1 MNNKRQIQIAGQ
13 IKEELANII
22 MIKFN
27 GLVPGRMLTV
37 TNVTVT
43 ADLSIAKVWL
53 SIFPSDDANKIV
65 EEINKVKS
73 KIRFELG
80 QALKNNLRKIPELI
94 FYLDDSLD
102 YIEKIDKLLKS

>member
-27 GLVPGRMLTV
+27 GLVPGRMVTV

-53 SIFPSDDANKIV
+53 SIFPSDDADKIV

-102 YIEKIDKLLKS
+102 YIERIDKLLKS

>member
-1 MNNKRQIQIAGQ
+1 MNNKRQLQIAGQ

-27 GLVPGRMLTV
+27 GLVPGRMVTV
-37 TNVTVT
+37 TNVNIT

-53 SIFPSDDANKIV
+53 SIYPSDNAEKII
-65 EEINKVKS
+65 EEINAVKS
-73 KIRFELG
+73 KIRYELG
-80 QALKNNLRKIPELI
+80 LSLKNNLRKIPELI

>member
-27 GLVPGRMLTV
+27 GLVPGRMVTV

-102 YIEKIDKLLKS
+102 YIERIDKLLKS

>member
-27 GLVPGRMLTV
+27 GLVPGRMVTV

>member
-13 IKEELANII
+13 IKEELSNII

-27 GLVPGRMLTV
+27 GLVPGRMVTV

-53 SIFPSDDANKIV
+53 SIFPSDDADKIV

-102 YIEKIDKLLKS
+102 YMEKIDKLLKS